1 MIRSF
6 TLILLGQLQ
15 VLMLIAGLNW
25 SGYSTNISFN
35 AILAGIFVGLSLA
48 LGASIISSIRDDL
61 SAIKQVLSYNLEES
75 NNV

>member
-6 TLILLGQLQ
+6 TLILPGQLQ

-25 SGYSTNISFN
+25 AGYTINLSFN
-35 AILAGIFVGLSLA
+35 AILAGIFVGASLA
-48 LGASIISSIRDDL
+48 LAISIIGSIGTD
-61 SAIKQVLSYNLEES
+61 LSYNQEES

>member
-25 SGYSTNISFN
+25 AGYSTNISFN
-35 AILAGIFVGLSLA
+35 AILAGIFVGASLA
-48 LGASIISSIRDDL
+48 LAISIIGSIGTD
-61 SAIKQVLSYNLEES
+61 LSYNQEES

>member
-6 TLILLGQLQ
+6 TLILLGQLH

-25 SGYSTNISFN
+25 AGYNINLSFN
-35 AILAGIFVGLSLA
+35 AILAGIFVGISLA
-48 LGASIISSIRDDL
+48 LAISIIGSIGND
-61 SAIKQVLSYNLEES
+61 LSYNQEES

>member
-25 SGYSTNISFN
+25 AGYTINLSFN
-35 AILAGIFVGLSLA
+35 AILAGIFVGASLA
-48 LGASIISSIRDDL
+48 LAISIIGSIGTD
-61 SAIKQVLSYNLEES
+61 LSYNQEES